1 MLALLSYRF
10 IGRPFVKRFAPTLSD
25 RCLSV
30 CLSVCPVL
38 SLCNVGVLWP
48 NGCMGENKTWHAGR
62 PRRWPHCVRWGHRS
76 PLLKG
81 HSHPFLAHIRFG
93 QMAGWIK
100 MCLGMMLGLGPGDFV
115 LDADPAPLLKKGA
128 QPAPPAQFSAH
139 DYCDQMA
146 G

>member
-1 MLALLSYRF
+1 MSLGMELGL
-10 IGRPFVKRFAPTLSD
+10 GPGDFVLDGDRAPPSQKRVAEPPKFS
-25 RCLSV
+25 
-30 CLSVCPVL
+30 
-38 SLCNVGVLWP
+38 
-48 NGCMGENKTWHAGR
+48 
-62 PRRWPHCVRWGHRS
+62 
-76 PLLKG
+76 
-81 HSHPFLAHIRFG
+81 AHIYCG